1 MAECNI
7 TANCGIKKKILML
20 FFALFIRD
28 TPGNDL
34 FRTMTAAYVQED
46 VQVKEIKKKK
56 PVDINNVLLRT
67 SV

>member
-1 MAECNI
+1 
-7 TANCGIKKKILML
+7 ML
-20 FFALFIRD
+20 FFAWLIRD

>member
-1 MAECNI
+1 
-7 TANCGIKKKILML
+7 ML

-34 FRTMTAAYVQED
+34 CRTMTAAYLQED

>member
-1 MAECNI
+1 
-7 TANCGIKKKILML
+7 ML

-28 TPGNDL
+28 TPGNDHL
-34 FRTMTAAYVQED
+34 RTVTAAYVQD
-46 VQVKEIKKKK
+46 VQVKEIKKKE